1 MRVLLLGG
9 ARSGK
14 SAIAEQIA
22 GSLAGGVCYIA
33 TAEVTDD
40 ALARRVQIHQERR
53 PATWTTLECGLD
65 LPEALATTT
74 GTVLVDSLGT
84 WLVRHDSFETPTTQ
98 LCDALVARVGDTIIV
113 SEEVGLGVHPS
124 SQVGGDF
131 RDALGTLNQAVAH
144 ASTEAFLCVAG
155 RALRLEDAAS
165 VVSGEW

>member
-1 MRVLLLGG
+1 MRILLLGG

-22 GSLAGGVCYIA
+22 GSLVGGVCYIA

-53 PATWTTLECGLD
+53 PPTWTTVECGLD
-65 LPEALATTT
+65 LPEALVTTT
-74 GTVLVDSLGT
+74 GTVLLDSLGT
-84 WLVRHDSFETPTTQ
+84 WLVRHDSFEVPTTEF
-98 LCDALVARVGDTIIV
+98 CEAIMSREGDTIIV

-124 SQVGGDF
+124 SQVGGEF
-131 RDALGTLNQAVAH
+131 RDALGSLNQAVAH
-144 ASTEAFLCVAG
+144 ISTGAFLCVAG

-165 VVSGEW
+165 VVSGEC